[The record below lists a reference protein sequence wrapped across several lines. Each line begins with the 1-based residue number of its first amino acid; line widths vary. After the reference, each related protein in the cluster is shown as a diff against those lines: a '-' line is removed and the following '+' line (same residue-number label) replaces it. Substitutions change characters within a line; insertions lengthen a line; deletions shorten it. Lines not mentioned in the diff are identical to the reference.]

1 MPPFAIAPPDCTAT
15 ARAGTLRGLACA
27 KFPPLRSRGHDDVS
41 FKGAPQMRSLCALT
55 LLGVAVSLAPA
66 QADPVTVTARA
77 MTYRPTIQAW
87 ARVEAVAPLVL
98 RTSSPARV
106 LELRV
111 VPGQSVA
118 AGERLAQLAGPRVE
132 ADTTIA
138 RARLRAAQGELIAA
152 QQGAASAKR
161 TYPVVTNR
169 QALAAAEAALAAAQG
184 KVAEARAELTA
195 LGSQEWLS
203 SPVAAVV
210 SDVEAASGTD
220 LPAGAA
226 VITLLP
232 QGQLWLRAEVF
243 DATPI
248 TAASEGRFTP
258 ADGTVATTVRAVA
271 ELPARAANGARVI
284 DLAPRDAAAWQ
295 VGEAGELILHG
306 APRTAV
312 AVPASALVLDAG
324 KWFVLTDTAGK
335 LAAQRVTPG
344 PARGVNVLVTTG
356 LRAGVPVVV
365 RQAYLLYHRQFA
377 AQYTP
382 PD

>member
-1 MPPFAIAPPDCTAT
+1 
-15 ARAGTLRGLACA
+15 
-27 KFPPLRSRGHDDVS
+27 
-41 FKGAPQMRSLCALT
+41 MRSPCVLI

-66 QADPVTVTARA
+66 RGDPVTVTARA
-77 MTYRPTIQAW
+77 MTYRPTIRAW

-98 RTSSPARV
+98 RTSSQARV

-118 AGERLAQLAGPRVE
+118 AGERLAHLAGPRVE

-138 RARLRAAQGELIAA
+138 RARLRAAQGELVAA

-169 QALAAAEAALAAAQG
+169 QALAAAMATLAAARG
-184 KVAEARAELTA
+184 KLAEARAELTA

-210 SDVEAASGTD
+210 SDVKADSGTD

-248 TAASEGRFTP
+248 PAASEGRFTP
-258 ADGTVATTVRAVA
+258 ADGSVATAVHAVA

-295 VGEAGELILHG
+295 AGEAGELILHG
-306 APRTAV
+306 APRSAV

-344 PARGVNVLVTTG
+344 PARGADVLVMAG

-377 AQYTP
+377 AQYAP